1 MCAEQL
7 IDIFKGLLTPIIA
20 LIAIYIA
27 FQQLQTNRNKL
38 KFEKYEKRLHV
49 YKEVT
54 KFLRTMMMPR
64 PTKDDLLK
72 FPASVAEASF
82 MFEDDPKILEF
93 INNIQDQG
101 VEIWKLNEQYPKFP
115 HEIPQELAEEMVR
128 KIKWFRDQLKEAE
141 IRFRKYLIIG
151 Q

>member
-1 MCAEQL
+1 MCTEQL

-27 FQQLQTNRNKL
+27 FQQLQTNRHKL
-38 KFEKYEKRLHV
+38 KFEIYEKRLHV

-54 KFLRTMMMPR
+54 KFLRTMMAR

-72 FPASVAEASF
+72 FPESVAEASF
-82 MFEDDPKILEF
+82 MFENDPKILEF
-93 INNIQDQG
+93 INNIQDEG
-101 VEIWKLNEQYPKFP
+101 VEIWNLNEQYPKFP
-115 HEIPQELAEEMVR
+115 HAIPKELAEKMVE
-128 KIKWFRDQLKEAE
+128 KIKWFRDQSKEAE

-151 Q
+151 R